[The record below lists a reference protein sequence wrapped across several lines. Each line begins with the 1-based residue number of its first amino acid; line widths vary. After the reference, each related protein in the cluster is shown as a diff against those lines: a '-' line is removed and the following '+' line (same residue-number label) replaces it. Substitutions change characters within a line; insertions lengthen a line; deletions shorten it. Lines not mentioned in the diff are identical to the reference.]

1 MVAMATISSTK
12 YLLPAIGRMYKP
24 SARFTSS
31 SAFTIP
37 LPQLCAYS
45 LSQYIGCGDG
55 HAYRHDFTPE
65 QIRKRM
71 DTCEASVQEQTEKVG
86 ALQTE
91 LAETTAMAAELK
103 EQHKRLL
110 SWAELFDAASP
121 EDKKMIASYMI
132 KAVTI
137 SRDYRLQVDFSI
149 SEAQFLNGM
158 STM

>member
-1 MVAMATISSTK
+1 
-12 YLLPAIGRMYKP
+12 
-24 SARFTSS
+24 
-31 SAFTIP
+31 
-37 LPQLCAYS
+37 
-45 LSQYIGCGDG
+45 
-55 HAYRHDFTPE
+55 
-65 QIRKRM
+65 M